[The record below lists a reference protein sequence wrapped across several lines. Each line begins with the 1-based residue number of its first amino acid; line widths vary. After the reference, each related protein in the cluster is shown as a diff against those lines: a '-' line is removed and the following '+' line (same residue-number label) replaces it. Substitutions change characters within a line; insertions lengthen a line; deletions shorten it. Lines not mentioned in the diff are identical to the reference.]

1 MQQNAAEQRPA
12 DQQTVMNKRRDL
24 LQLALLAGPSLM
36 LGALPARSV
45 VAQAGSLQVQSI
57 NSSTA
62 LLSGGGC
69 NVLAKKA
76 ANGDLLVVDG
86 GLRDHAKELRRSIER
101 SLDGK
106 TFATLVNT
114 HWHPEQTGL
123 NQELGNRRTRI
134 FAHENTRQWL
144 STDVKRLWQDD
155 TIKALPESAQPNE
168 IFYHYGDF
176 AHGNDKVEYGYLRQA
191 HTDGDMYVF
200 LPADNVLHAGG
211 VIATDGWPFMD
222 WWTGGFI
229 GGVVDAIEILLSI
242 ANESTVVV
250 PATGPVLTRVQLVE
264 MRDMYAQIFQ
274 RVRTMF
280 MEANTVEQTV
290 AAKPAAEWEAKYGS
304 ADEFINL
311 AHWSLIPHL
320 TPDA

>member
-1 MQQNAAEQRPA
+1 M
-12 DQQTVMNKRRDL
+12 
-24 LQLALLAGPSLM
+24 QLALLAPPVLA
-36 LGALPARSV
+36 LGAGTRAH
-45 VAQAGSLQVQSI
+45 AQAAGLQVQSL
-57 NSSTA
+57 NGSTA
-62 LLSGGGC
+62 LLAGSGC

-86 GLRDHAKELRRSIER
+86 GLQQHARELRRSIER
-101 SLDGK
+101 SLDSK
-106 TFATLVNT
+106 RFATLVNT

-144 STDVKRLWQDD
+144 GTRIQRLQEEQ
-155 TIKALPESAQPNE
+155 AFEPLPEDARPNDS
-168 IFYHYGDF
+168 FYHYGDF
-176 AHGNDKVEYGYLRQA
+176 LHGTERVEYGYLRQA

-200 LPADNVLHAGG
+200 LPQDNVLHAGG
-211 VIATDGWPFMD
+211 VIAADGWPLLD

-242 ANESTVVV
+242 ANDATVIV
-250 PATGPVLTRVQLVE
+250 PATGPTLTRAQLTD

-274 RVRTMF
+274 RVRTSF
-280 MEANTVEQTV
+280 MQASTVEQTV
-290 AAKPAAEWEAKYGS
+290 QAKPAAEWEDRYGN
-304 ADEFINL
+304 ADEFIAL